1 MGLDLSALSRQVRA
15 MSGSL
20 AGEASDKQERQ
31 SLALGRY
38 LEEADEHAAWAQAAD
53 LSRET
58 AAWLLARPVEPLNA
72 IYDLPARPRDYA
84 LIATDGSQIDVER
97 HGMAACYVINVGRVY
112 LRYGAR
118 PAARLSARPTL
129 YYRDEDLYLS
139 DGVRRIPIEGNYL
152 SAKRDIEEGLALAEL
167 ADEFLSADSA
177 DSRGYRQATSGP
189 TRENPRESTNADE
202 FRSADDADLRGYEQ
216 LTFGVRHPIRENPRE
231 SADSIDP
238 REGKQTRPDRPE
250 PIRVNPRAS
259 ADSTD
264 PREDKQT
271 RPDRPEPIRVNP
283 RESADQ
289 IPAIALQDGTLV
301 RWTLAGAE
309 KFVQEQFLRPYLAYL
324 DQMRTRAIP
333 VASYISRPRAPE
345 VAGTI
350 RLMLCPDVDVA
361 AGRGANCS
369 ECSDA
374 AAGRTP
380 SCYAC
385 QGLTDADIL
394 ADMLSDGQRGPL
406 FVSMSRINVEAYG
419 PHLIHF
425 FYMRV
430 GREVARVELPRWV
443 AEDRAAVD
451 LLHTLIYDQCMKGQ
465 GYPVALARAH
475 EQAIVRAADRRAF
488 LSIVEGSLLRAELPA
503 SDSRKRESK
512 DRQAL

>member
-20 AGEASDKQERQ
+20 ATEASDKQERIR
-31 SLALGRY
+31 LALGRY
-38 LEEADEHAAWAQAAD
+38 LEESAAFADWARAAD

-58 AAWLLARPVEPLNA
+58 AAWLLARPVEPLDT
-72 IYDLPARPRDYA
+72 IRDLPPRPPDYA
-84 LIATDGSQIDVER
+84 LVATDGSQIDIER

-118 PAARLSARPTL
+118 PAAKLSSRPAL

-139 DGVRRIPIEGNYL
+139 DGVRRIAIEGNYL
-152 SAKRDIEEGLALAEL
+152 SAKRDIEEGVALAEL
-167 ADEFLSADSA
+167 ADEFLSTNNANLHEYDNEK
-177 DSRGYRQATSGP
+177 AT
-189 TRENPRESTNADE
+189 
-202 FRSADDADLRGYEQ
+202 
-216 LTFGVRHPIRENPRE
+216 
-231 SADSIDP
+231 
-238 REGKQTRPDRPE
+238 PDT
-250 PIRVNPRAS
+250 IRVHSRAF
-259 ADSTD
+259 AN
-264 PREDKQT
+264 QT
-271 RPDRPEPIRVNP
+271 
-283 RESADQ
+283 
-289 IPAIALQDGTLV
+289 PAIALQDGTLV

-309 KFVQEQFLRPYLAYL
+309 KFVQERFLRPYLAYL
-324 DQMRTRAIP
+324 DRMRENGIP

-350 RLMLCPDVDVA
+350 RLMLCPDVKLTE
-361 AGRGANCS
+361 GRGAKCA

-380 SCYAC
+380 SCAVC

-394 ADMLSDGQRGPL
+394 ADTLADGQRGPL
-406 FVSMSRINVEAYG
+406 FISMSRVNVESYG
-419 PHLIHF
+419 PHLVHF

-443 AEDRAAVD
+443 AEDLGAVD
-451 LLHTLIYDQCMKGQ
+451 LVHTLIYDQCIKGQ

-488 LSIVEGSLLRAELPA
+488 LNMVEGSLLRAELPA
-503 SDSRKRESK
+503 TDSRKRESK
-512 DRQAL
+512 ERQGV